1 MNSPFI
7 CFKPP
12 ILPSDIW
19 VSIFTK
25 LRFECSITL
34 NRGEGG
40 CKIMPL
46 SRIDLFPKNGAEREM
61 CFVLVSEFQASSS

>member
-1 MNSPFI
+1 MEYSSRQKFMNSPFI

-25 LRFECSITL
+25 LRLEC
-34 NRGEGG
+34 
-40 CKIMPL
+40 
-46 SRIDLFPKNGAEREM
+46 KNADSSP
-61 CFVLVSEFQASSS
+61 VNSPSEPINLEKGDDNNSPNVTVEKQS